1 MAPVLRFLRPPAG
14 SFFLFGPRGTG
25 KSTWLAKEFPGALR
39 FDLLAP
45 EVLRAY
51 QARPERLRERI
62 EAEPGVTS
70 GALMGRAWMSPWTC
84 STMEVDLLLG
94 KQLGWTSSRRS
105 VWFSVLK
112 PLGVPPWQT

>member
-51 QARPERLRERI
+51 QARRERI